1 MDSCITCFGGRLYC
15 RLPRFDLKIEKE
27 HIAMGDKLKDLFEVR
42 FETKVVISSA
52 KLPKGL
58 TEPMGR
64 IVEVVVPIIEQA
76 VKEQLLGKEETCDEK
91 QTSKE

>member
-1 MDSCITCFGGRLYC
+1 
-15 RLPRFDLKIEKE
+15 
-27 HIAMGDKLKDLFEVR
+27 MGDKLKDLFEVR
-42 FETKVVISSA
+42 FETKVVVSSA

-64 IVEVVVPIIEQA
+64 LVEAVVPIIEQA
-76 VKEQLLGKEETCDEK
+76 VKEHILGKEEPEHEK